1 MNSTPKNTQALST
14 PPTPH
19 SPHSPFTPPM
29 VPPMPSFESADVA
42 IAFCASRRSARPR
55 RGVGG
60 AFGRLARTAA
70 VVAGWAGACAVLAG
84 GSTPTALAS
93 DCTTDEI
100 CTPTAAVWH
109 NNVTAATLTNLVNQ
123 GYRFVDIEIASA
135 SPLRFDVSAVANSG
149 DYASGWWYYYG
160 LTSAEV
166 GDYLS
171 QNNARLIDL
180 EPYYVNDEL
189 RFACIMIPNSG
200 SCATGWWYYTNTTWA
215 NLTSWIDSN
224 NARVIDIETFV
235 TPGGERRYSAIMLP
249 NTGSNAKAWW
259 YYNNIPAGDIGTY
272 VSQNNARL
280 IDIEPF
286 GNGNF
291 TVVME
296 QASTPACECNK
307 WWYYYGQT
315 AAEVTQRARQLPA
328 RVTDIERY
336 MVGGQTRFAVIYRAN
351 ANALECRISEIMRS
365 GTDGRVGAYLKRVNG
380 PVLANVMGDEV
391 FEPASMIKVVHHL
404 FGMVRVQLGFI
415 NLNTLVNVF
424 TNTSGSCPQDSGAVN
439 ETLSN
444 VLRLTMENSDNN
456 RTQALRVLFGENN
469 LNNFT
474 SMLGM
479 NDTLLQHRIGC
490 AGGADGAIAEPNQF
504 TLIDAGRLYEAV
516 ATGLLNPA
524 NRAVFYD
531 RMLNGIPAQVNTII
545 NQEAAS
551 LGINNAKRD
560 NFRSMVSTAHKG
572 GSYTFT
578 TNGVTVQ
585 HRTRGGWISLPTKG
599 RTGCGFGERE
609 YFFGAFV
616 NDASNGGAASDT
628 VQLAWCELL
637 RDEIRSAL
645 TTWRVTCIAD
655 WNDDGLVTIQDY
667 FAFLTDFFNGNAD
680 VDGDGETTISD
691 YFTFLTHFF
700 NEL

>member
-1 MNSTPKNTQALST
+1 MNTSMKNSMTADL
-14 PPTPH
+14 PPTP
-19 SPHSPFTPPM
+19 PFTPPSPAFPTSAARAAES
-29 VPPMPSFESADVA
+29 VSGGTSHRDRGFGSF
-42 IAFCASRRSARPR
+42 SRRI
-55 RGVGG
+55 
-60 AFGRLARTAA
+60 ARTVA
-70 VVAGWAGACAVLAG
+70 VVAAWAGACAMLAG
-84 GSTPTALAS
+84 GPTPSALAS
-93 DCTTDEI
+93 DCTTDDL
-100 CTPTAAVWH
+100 CTPTAAVWYH
-109 NNVTAATLTNLVNQ
+109 NVTATTLNNLVNQ

-160 LTSAEV
+160 VTNAQISDLLT
-166 GDYLS
+166 

-189 RFACIMIPNSG
+189 RYACIMIPNTG
-200 SCATGWWYYTNTTWA
+200 SCSTAWWYFSNTTWA
-215 NLTSWIDSN
+215 SLTSWVSN
-224 NARVIDIETFV
+224 NNVRIIDIETFV

-249 NTGSNAKAWW
+249 NTGSSAKPWW
-259 YYNNIPAGDIGTY
+259 YYNNIPAADIGTY
-272 VSQNNARL
+272 LSQNNARL

-296 QASTPACECNK
+296 QSATPPCECNK
-307 WWYYYGQT
+307 WWYFFGQT
-315 AAEVTQRARQLPA
+315 AAEVTQRARQFPA
-328 RVTDIERY
+328 RITDIERY
-336 MVGGQTRFAVIYRAN
+336 TVGGQTRFAVIYRAN
-351 ANALECRISEIMRS
+351 ANALECRVSEILRS

-380 PVLANVMGDEV
+380 PVLANVMGNEV
-391 FEPASMIKVVHHL
+391 FEPASMIKVLHHVHA
-404 FGMVRVQLGFI
+404 MIRVQAGI
-415 NLNTLVNVF
+415 IGLNSLVNVF

-456 RTQALRVLFGENN
+456 RTQALRALFGENN
-469 LNNFT
+469 INAT
-474 SMLGM
+474 AAMLGM
-479 NDTLLQHRIGC
+479 GDSLLQHRIGC
-490 AGGADGAIAEPNQF
+490 AGGADGAIAEPNML

-531 RMLNGIPAQVNTII
+531 RMLNGVPAMVNTII
-545 NQEAAS
+545 NEEAAS

-560 NFRSMVSTAHKG
+560 NFRTRIQTAHKG
-572 GSYTFT
+572 GSYTFIVGGNT
-578 TNGVTVQ
+578 IQ

-599 RTGCGFGERE
+599 RNGCSFGERE

-616 NDASNGGAASDT
+616 NDATNGTAASNA
-628 VQLAWCELL
+628 VQAGWCELL

-645 TTWRVTCIAD
+645 ATWRVSCPAD
-655 WNDDGLVTIQDY
+655 WNDDGVVAIDDY

-680 VDGDGETTISD
+680 FDGDGETTIAD
-691 YFTFLTHFF
+691 YFAFLTAFF
-700 NEL
+700 DAIS